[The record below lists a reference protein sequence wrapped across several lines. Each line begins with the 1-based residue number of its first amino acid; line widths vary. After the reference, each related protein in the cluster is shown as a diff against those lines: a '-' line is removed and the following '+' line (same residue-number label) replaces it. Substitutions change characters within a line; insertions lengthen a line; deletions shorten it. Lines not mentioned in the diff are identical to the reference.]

1 MIHPFQGELT
11 SHSMHLNASTSPLLS
26 LPPELRLRIYD
37 FAIGGRH
44 IWIGQIPSSSIPP
57 YLPTDREHN
66 DPKEAE
72 AKHFGERLSHVSR
85 SDRPTGGL
93 HLGLLRLCRQ
103 VYTETALL
111 PYSLNKFFFDD
122 NAARKAF
129 EQAAR
134 PGRKRAQKRAVGE
147 YEIVDWDEFCRSESR
162 RECDSLGY
170 DSLGNKWW

>member
-1 MIHPFQGELT
+1 MKFFLQGELT

-44 IWIGQIPSSSIPP
+44 IWIGKIPSKSIPP

-66 DPKEAE
+66 DPEEAE
-72 AKHFGERLSHVSR
+72 AQHFGERLFHVSM

-122 NAARKAF
+122 NAVRKAF
-129 EQAAR
+129 EQSAR
-134 PGRKRAQKRAVGE
+134 PGKKRAQKRAVGE
-147 YEIVDWDEFCRSESR
+147 YEIVDWNEFCRLESD
-162 RECDSLGY
+162 REWA
-170 DSLGNKWW
+170 SLGNKW